1 MILDRDT
8 NSPVFGHRFR
18 WVFERIAHVL
28 RHEGAGSLGRKIKGM
43 ATRLWRVRSH
53 GWPIASMTLEQ
64 QYKIWLERHSGE
76 AVFPAQKNH
85 AVEASYTP
93 LISIIVSVL
102 GLQSDLLRATIA
114 SIAQQH
120 YAKWELIVICAPSQ
134 AVVIREL
141 LEVFSM
147 VAKQA
152 LHVVEVER
160 GNHEH
165 VLNGV
170 AASSGEFIWFVK
182 CGDLLARHAL
192 GSVVHMLNGHLDTD
206 LFYCDEEQAFSDGT
220 RPVPFFK
227 PSWSPELLLSTNYI
241 SYSSVFRR
249 TVLLEITQASEQR
262 RELTLYDCLLWMAE
276 KTHKIIHLSS
286 VLYHS
291 RGRSDS
297 QVAGVAKPAEYVS
310 AEKPAL
316 ERALR
321 RREIEGTVEET
332 ASGVFRIRYRLD
344 QRPLVSIL
352 IPTRDR
358 VSLLS
363 QCITSIVKRTT
374 YAPYEIIMLDNG
386 SVSPDAKTYFRR
398 IRKKWRVLSCP
409 GPFNFSAINNYGAS
423 EAKGEYLLFLN
434 DDTEVM
440 TPEWLTIMMEQA
452 SRPGVG
458 AVGAKLLYPN
468 GRIQHGG
475 VVLGVGGV
483 AGHAFRH
490 VPNHE
495 WGYHGLA
502 HLTRNCSAVT
512 AACMLVPRP
521 LFQQVRG
528 FDSTLP
534 VEYNDVDLCL
544 RIRREGHRIVYA
556 PDAVLCHYESATR
569 KGTRCRPDEE
579 RVRQIW
585 GELIR
590 EGDPYYNVNLTRDRE
605 DWGLNV

>member
-1 MILDRDT
+1 
-8 NSPVFGHRFR
+8 
-18 WVFERIAHVL
+18 
-28 RHEGAGSLGRKIKGM
+28 
-43 ATRLWRVRSH
+43 
-53 GWPIASMTLEQ
+53 
-64 QYKIWLERHSGE
+64 
-76 AVFPAQKNH
+76 
-85 AVEASYTP
+85 
-93 LISIIVSVL
+93 
-102 GLQSDLLRATIA
+102 
-114 SIAQQH
+114 
-120 YAKWELIVICAPSQ
+120 
-134 AVVIREL
+134 
-141 LEVFSM
+141 
-147 VAKQA
+147 
-152 LHVVEVER
+152 
-160 GNHEH
+160 
-165 VLNGV
+165 
-170 AASSGEFIWFVK
+170 
-182 CGDLLARHAL
+182 
-192 GSVVHMLNGHLDTD
+192 
-206 LFYCDEEQAFSDGT
+206 
-220 RPVPFFK
+220 FFK

-249 TVLLEITQASEQR
+249 TVLLEITQESEQG

-310 AEKPAL
+310 AEKPAV

-332 ASGVFRIRYRLD
+332 AAGVFRIRYRLD

-386 SVSPDAKTYFRR
+386 SVSPDAKAYFTRVG
-398 IRKKWRVLSCP
+398 KKWRVLSCP

-440 TPEWLTIMMEQA
+440 TPDWLTIMMEQA
-452 SRPGVG
+452 SRRGIG

-490 VPNHE
+490 NLNQE

-556 PDAVLCHYESATR
+556 PDAVLYHYESATR
-569 KGTRCRPDEE
+569 KGTRCRRDEE